1 LNLLPT
7 IRRRGMDIINPRYT
21 RPKPW
26 DPPLTTFHINALPR
40 PKASGSLGTI
50 TNIKEAVQLL
60 VTNPEIATIFT
71 SGSLEQ
77 QSGRAG
83 SAFVCGEYVHASR
96 ISDHSSI
103 LQAELFAIKGALSHA
118 LSLSQKCIYILTDSL
133 SAIHALQKFPPAN
146 KIHLLTTVLLPG
158 ATIG

>member
-1 LNLLPT
+1 MALLSNNLEEL
-7 IRRRGMDIINPRYT
+7 DQH
-21 RPKPW
+21 
-26 DPPLTTFHINALPR
+26 LF
-40 PKASGSLGTI
+40 
-50 TNIKEAVQLL
+50 AV
-60 VTNPEIATIFT
+60 
-71 SGSLEQ
+71 G
-77 QSGRAG
+77 
-83 SAFVCGEYVHASR
+83 R

-146 KIHLLTTVLLPG
+146 KIHLLTTVLPG

>member
-1 LNLLPT
+1 
-7 IRRRGMDIINPRYT
+7 MDIINPRYT

-26 DPPLTTFHINALPR
+26 DPPLATFHTNTLPW
-40 PKASGSLGTI
+40 PKDSCSLDTI
-50 TNIKEAVQLL
+50 TNVKEAVQLFA
-60 VTNPEIATIFT
+60 TNPHIATIFT
-71 SGSLEQ
+71 DGSLEQ

-146 KIHLLTTVLLPG
+146 KIHLLTTVLPG